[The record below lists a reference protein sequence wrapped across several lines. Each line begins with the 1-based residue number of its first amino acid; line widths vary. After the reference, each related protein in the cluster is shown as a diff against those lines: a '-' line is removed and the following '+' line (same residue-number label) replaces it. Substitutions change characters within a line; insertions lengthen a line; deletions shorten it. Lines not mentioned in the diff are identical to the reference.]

1 MILKRVRVSLSTMAL
16 LIAGC
21 GSGANPPQTAAT
33 QDAKAAMRI
42 EHAYVGDGNSSN
54 VYVYEIGS
62 KKLSRTIS
70 EGINEPFDV
79 AFDTSNNL
87 YVLNFGNDTVTIYAE
102 NDGRPKLTISAGIR
116 WPIGLALDNT
126 NGLYVLNN
134 YNKTIT
140 VYNRKSGRER
150 YSISSGLSYPVA
162 IAIGP
167 DQNLYVANGTN
178 IAVYAPGTQT
188 PTRTIA
194 TGIIDAEGLAFDSAG
209 NLFVAN
215 SKNVIVYPPGSD
227 TPSETLK
234 KNSYRL
240 GFDARDNLYVLGG
253 TLTVFTPAGR
263 ELRTYT
269 QGLGRTES
277 MHVAPSGDVYVGA
290 KTQVSVFTPKVPD
303 QPAFY
308 IEHRPYVHAVAFG
321 P

>member
-42 EHAYVGDGNSSN
+42 EHAYVGEGNSSN

-62 KKLSRTIS
+62 KKLSRTVS
-70 EGINEPFDV
+70 EGVNEPFDL
-79 AFDTSNNL
+79 AFDASNNL
-87 YVLNFGNDTVTIYAE
+87 YVLNSGNDTVTIYAE

-116 WPIGLALDNT
+116 WPVGLALDNT
-126 NGLYVLNN
+126 NGLYVLNS

-140 VYNRKSGRER
+140 VYNRKSGKER

-162 IAIGP
+162 IAVGP
-167 DQNLYVANGTN
+167 DQNLYVANGAN

-188 PTRTIA
+188 PSRTIA
-194 TGIIDAEGLAFDSAG
+194 TGII
-209 NLFVAN
+209 
-215 SKNVIVYPPGSD
+215 
-227 TPSETLK
+227 
-234 KNSYRL
+234 
-240 GFDARDNLYVLGG
+240 VLGG